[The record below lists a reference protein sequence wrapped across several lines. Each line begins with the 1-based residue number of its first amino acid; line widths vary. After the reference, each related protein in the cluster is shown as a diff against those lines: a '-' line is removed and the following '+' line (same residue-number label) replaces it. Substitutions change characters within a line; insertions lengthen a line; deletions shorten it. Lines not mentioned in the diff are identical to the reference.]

1 MCKPTFATVCVG
13 HTKEGH
19 RYSLLSR
26 HSGIVLVEAEIGI
39 VFVPV
44 WFVIPADSGPAE
56 VAGKEVG
63 IIEVVERRATGT
75 AWMRAVV
82 R

>member
-44 WFVIPADSGPAE
+44 WFVISADGCPAE

-63 IIEVVERRATGT
+63 IIEVVEISIMWIACMG
-75 AWMRAVV
+75 AIVC
-82 R
+82 